1 MKQLA
6 VFASGNGTNAEKI
19 FEQFRNHATIEVA
32 VLFTNNSKAGVIDR
46 ANRFKIPI
54 EIFDKPTLTK
64 TDKVLNKLREYQVD
78 WIALAGFMLLVPPS
92 LVEAFPNRI
101 INIHPALL
109 PAYGGKG
116 MYGMNVH
123 RAVVESK
130 EPATGIT
137 IHYVNEQYD
146 DGAVIFQA
154 SCPINSEDTAE
165 TVAQKVHQLEYQY
178 YPQIIEETMGKY
190 EI

>member
-19 FEQFRNHATIEVA
+19 FEQFRNHTAIEVA

-46 ANRFKIPI
+46 ANRFKIPV

-64 TDKVLNKLREYQVD
+64 TDEVLNKLHEYQVD

-109 PAYGGKG
+109 PAY
-116 MYGMNVH
+116 
-123 RAVVESK
+123 
-130 EPATGIT
+130 
-137 IHYVNEQYD
+137 
-146 DGAVIFQA
+146 
-154 SCPINSEDTAE
+154 
-165 TVAQKVHQLEYQY
+165 
-178 YPQIIEETMGKY
+178 
-190 EI
+190 

>member
-1 MKQLA
+1 M
-6 VFASGNGTNAEKI
+6 
-19 FEQFRNHATIEVA
+19 
-32 VLFTNNSKAGVIDR
+32 IDR

-116 MYGMNVH
+116 VYGMNVH
-123 RAVVESK
+123 RAGVKSK
-130 EPATGIT
+130 VTAKGST
-137 IHYVNEQYD
+137 INDVKH
-146 DGAVIFQA
+146 
-154 SCPINSEDTAE
+154 
-165 TVAQKVHQLEYQY
+165 K
-178 YPQIIEETMGKY
+178 
-190 EI
+190 